1 MDVRLRVWVLTPYC
15 LGVWASSFL
24 IEVNTELQKLVKDFY
39 NCNFDDESIADNQ
52 TELSQE
58 EHRFMERMKESWKL
72 KNGHYEIAL
81 PFKNWQRSVS
91 NNHVKAE
98 QQAMWLKN
106 PTFHDDYKIFIH
118 DLVV

>member
-1 MDVRLRVWVLTPYC
+1 MVDVRLLVLVLTPYC

-58 EHRFMERMKESWKL
+58 EHRFMERMKES
-72 KNGHYEIAL
+72 
-81 PFKNWQRSVS
+81 
-91 NNHVKAE
+91 
-98 QQAMWLKN
+98 
-106 PTFHDDYKIFIH
+106 
-118 DLVV
+118 